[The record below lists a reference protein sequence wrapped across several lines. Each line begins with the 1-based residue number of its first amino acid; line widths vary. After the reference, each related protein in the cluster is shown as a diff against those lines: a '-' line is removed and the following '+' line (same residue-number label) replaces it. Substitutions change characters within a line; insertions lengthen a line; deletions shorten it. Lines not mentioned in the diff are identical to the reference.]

1 MQSLLRLLLVL
12 VTQLIPAQMLHLPP
26 ESNSTGNT
34 VMTFKEVLE
43 KSHCRPMEQL
53 VYVEQEF
60 PEEVEFLYKP
70 ACVPL
75 WRCSGCCIN
84 EELECHPTLER
95 NVTLQMMRILP
106 PASAQPVELTFVEHQ
121 RCECRERQP
130 LQNHKSIT
138 ESIKNRPR
146 RQKHKKTAS
155 DCEKCQSPQNKINPH

>member
-121 RCECRERQP
+121 RCEC
-130 LQNHKSIT
+130 SIT